1 MIQNRFTAIFIT
13 LVILMGMSLGTILT
27 KVSFEKISPGIFVY
41 LSMGIAMVTMMVYT
55 FVIKKERIPTE
66 LMNRKVW
73 FYIIQ
78 IGFFN
83 FVTGTLGVYALN
95 FMPATT
101 NTYLTN
107 FIGFITMG
115 MSVLILKEP
124 PSVFQVLG
132 AVIAFSGLRVFFP
145 EPPQGGELL
154 GIILI
159 LISISGIAYTNNI
172 ARKLA
177 VETKNKIS
185 NNVIST
191 LAIMIGAPISITI
204 YLIIEGLP
212 TAMPTLG
219 TWGAVLFV
227 ALFNRAIG
235 LTVWNLILRTL
246 RSYEASILGASTV
259 IWTSLLAVLF
269 LKEQL
274 QPNQIIG
281 IGMML
286 VGLILVQV
294 RTGPLKGMLKPRDK
308 LPKEIKED
316 LLEE

>member
-115 MSVLILKEP
+115 MSVQGTP
-124 PSVFQVLG
+124 QC
-132 AVIAFSGLRVFFP
+132 FSGIRSCNR
-145 EPPQGGELL
+145 LL
-154 GIILI
+154 GFESVLPGTT
-159 LISISGIAYTNNI
+159 SGW
-172 ARKLA
+172 R
-177 VETKNKIS
+177 
-185 NNVIST
+185 
-191 LAIMIGAPISITI
+191 
-204 YLIIEGLP
+204 
-212 TAMPTLG
+212 
-219 TWGAVLFV
+219 
-227 ALFNRAIG
+227 
-235 LTVWNLILRTL
+235 
-246 RSYEASILGASTV
+246 
-259 IWTSLLAVLF
+259 
-269 LKEQL
+269 
-274 QPNQIIG
+274 IIG
-281 IGMML
+281 DNSHFDFDFWHCL
-286 VGLILVQV
+286 YQ
-294 RTGPLKGMLKPRDK
+294 
-308 LPKEIKED
+308 
-316 LLEE
+316 